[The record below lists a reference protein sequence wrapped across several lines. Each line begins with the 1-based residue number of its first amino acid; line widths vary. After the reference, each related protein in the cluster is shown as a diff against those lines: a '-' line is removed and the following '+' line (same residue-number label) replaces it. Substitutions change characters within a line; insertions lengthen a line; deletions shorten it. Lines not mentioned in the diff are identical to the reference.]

1 MLDKALWHADF
12 GDAPQRISSLVGLP
26 ALLKEFRVPLADV
39 LNGFPVSPEAF
50 EDGENRIPYGL
61 VCQILEKAAEVTGCP
76 HFGLLLGSRFDHR
89 CMGLAGRWMQ
99 NAPTLEAALS
109 GFIALQ
115 SSATRGATAYLHR
128 TGEDCILGYGAFD
141 RSALGYVQN
150 YLTVVPV
157 GFNTIMALTGR
168 KAVVTEILFSFRRPK
183 DCRPYTDFFRVPV
196 HFDQIQTGIVMTRSS
211 LTLPVTDASPVRF
224 AEMLRLAAAVM
235 PPSDT
240 VWSDKVRRL
249 LRSSLLRGETRASE
263 IAAALDVHPR
273 ALRRHLAAEGTTFK
287 DVLGEVR
294 LGAAQELLAVT
305 DMSAGDIASALSY
318 ANQPAFNDAFRR
330 WCGVTPQQWRKDW
343 RGRQT
348 LPPRG

>member
-1 MLDKALWHADF
+1 MLDKTLCQTDF
-12 GDAPQRISSLVGLP
+12 GNAPQRIASLVGLP
-26 ALLKEFRVPLADV
+26 ALLKEFRVPLASV
-39 LNGFPVSPEAF
+39 LNGLPVSAATF
-50 EDGENRIPYGL
+50 EDDDTRIPYGL
-61 VCQILEKAAEVTGCP
+61 VCQILERAAEVTRCP

-150 YLTVVPV
+150 YATVIPI
-157 GFNTIMALTGR
+157 GFNFIRALTSG

-183 DCRPYTDFFRVPV
+183 DSRPYTDFFRVPV

-211 LTLPVTDASPVRF
+211 LALSVTDASPVRF
-224 AEMLRLAAAVM
+224 AEMRRLAAGMM

-240 VWSDKVRRL
+240 VWSDRVRRL
-249 LRSSLLRGETRASE
+249 LRSSLLRGETLASE
-263 IAAALDVHPR
+263 TAAELGVQPR
-273 ALRRHLAAEGTTFK
+273 SLRRYLAAEGTTFK
-287 DVLGEVR
+287 DLLGEVR

-330 WCGVTPQQWRKDW
+330 WCGVTPQQWRRDW
-343 RGRQT
+343 RRTSGLR
-348 LPPRG
+348 P